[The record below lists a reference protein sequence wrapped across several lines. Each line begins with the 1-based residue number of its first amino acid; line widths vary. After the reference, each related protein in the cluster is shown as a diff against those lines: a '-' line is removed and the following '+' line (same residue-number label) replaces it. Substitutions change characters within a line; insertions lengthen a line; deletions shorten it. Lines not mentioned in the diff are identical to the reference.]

1 MKKTKKILSLCL
13 CTSLFTLSVLTP
25 AFAADK
31 LYAESYEMAISV
43 ENSQMNDGELIQL
56 MKRYG
61 YSSSEIDTILKL
73 EHDRIESINNVS
85 PCTFPSSP
93 KIGDI
98 HAETYRIHF
107 DTAVTGAAG
116 IAALLVGNG
125 LAAGVAIVV
134 AQAIWTEYQHNID
147 ATGVSVKVYYTYGY
161 TNDGV
166 LGWTPGQTQY
176 SFIYD

>member
-1 MKKTKKILSLCL
+1 MKKTKQFLLLCL
-13 CTSLFTLSVLTP
+13 CTSLFTLSTLTP
-25 AFAADK
+25 TFAADRLSAE
-31 LYAESYEMAISV
+31 LYKTTISAESF
-43 ENSQMNDGELIQL
+43 QMNNEELIQL
-56 MKRYG
+56 MKKYG

-73 EHDRIESINNVS
+73 EHDRIESTNNVS
-85 PCTFPSSP
+85 PFTFPSNP

-134 AQAIWTEYQHNID
+134 AQTIWTEYQHNID